1 MTTIMLSVACV
12 LVPFNV
18 AAGVVLDSTLP
29 TRNEKCA
36 AKGCVDKF
44 NKGHEHESRERERD
58 EEYWRMLI
66 LLFVVCSLVFYC
78 YLCHMSTKICA
89 CTEY

>member
-1 MTTIMLSVACV
+1 MLSVACV

-44 NKGHEHESRERERD
+44 NKGHEHESRERER
-58 EEYWRMLI
+58 ERERRRVLAHAHTSFCCMQRCF
-66 LLFVVCSLVFYC
+66 LLLSMPHV
-78 YLCHMSTKICA
+78 HKNM
-89 CTEY
+89 

>member
-44 NKGHEHESRERERD
+44 N
-58 EEYWRMLI
+58 
-66 LLFVVCSLVFYC
+66 
-78 YLCHMSTKICA
+78 
-89 CTEY
+89 